1 MSSAPQ
7 LPVLD
12 DLSEAERFLVQSTVR
27 GEPADLRRHAVRA
40 GVIRD
45 LLLEAR
51 PGWILPA
58 AGLRVHKAIIEGGLD
73 LEGCTLSKPFLLWH
87 SRIQGGGERGAI
99 LVRDA
104 KLKRLGIHSCTVEGS
119 IIADRVQVES
129 GIFLGGGLIRGV
141 LQIRGADVN
150 GALAIEGSEIG
161 NGRIAILAAGLRLS
175 GPLIVRR
182 AKIKGELSFPR
193 AHLTSGLYGEDAVI
207 SCEGVAVN
215 GESARLSGDLLLDRA
230 NITGALRLANARIG
244 GKLAAD
250 NVIVAASPAAIDAA
264 NLNVENGV
272 SMSGARI
279 AGSVTLEGAE
289 IGKVFRAESIEIWGG
304 ETAIAADVIRIGG
317 NWDLAR
323 AKIYGLVSCPGADI
337 AGHMRL
343 KDARIQAGE
352 LALRGDSARVRGGC
366 YFSRA
371 KISGLVRFPSATIGN
386 QFRMRGASLKTD
398 HGAALLASG
407 ATFERDVE
415 LSDGF
420 ESAGAVVLDQ
430 VKVHGICDLKGSH
443 IVSATLARGVE
454 ATPPAPATAQTTSS
468 DPAQAGASDAAT
480 PAGTPSEGTSE
491 RYDDLA
497 LSFVDADIEAL
508 EMPMLAQERPR
519 GLVDLSRARV
529 GSYLD
534 FAAAWPPNPGFRGWS
549 NGREVDHLVLDGFVY
564 EHLANPSGAVIN
576 AAAPPSFEDSVGE
589 RRVAWLEAQALPDI
603 RDHFKPHAWM
613 TLAGRLSEQGYHD
626 DARAI
631 TIARRRRQ
639 ARARST
645 TFGQRLQ
652 ARILDLFALYGY
664 NPWRTVVWMAVM
676 IVAFAGVWSW
686 AASQCGERGCQD
698 EEVFVI
704 SNRDAYTPDKFASGY
719 PAFNA
724 LGYSFDVFVPFIS
737 FGYEDHWRPNVS
749 WRPFADLPLPDANR
763 LLSGDAPPEPR
774 VVTLTVGGVLYV
786 LTVLEMIIGLVLTSL
801 AVTGFTGMLRSDE

>member
-1 MSSAPQ
+1 MTSVPQ
-7 LPVLD
+7 PPALD

-40 GVIRD
+40 SIIRD
-45 LLLEAR
+45 LLLETR
-51 PGWILPA
+51 PGWVLPA

-73 LEGCTLSKPFLLWH
+73 LEGCTITRPFLLWH
-87 SRIQGGGERGAI
+87 SRVQGAGDRGAI

-104 KLKRLGIHSCTVEGS
+104 RLKRLGIHSCTVEGS

-129 GIFLGGGLIRGV
+129 GIFLGGGLIRGT
-141 LQIRGADVN
+141 LQIRGGEVN

-161 NGRIAILAAGLRLS
+161 NGKQAILAAGLRLS

-193 AHLTSGLYGEDAVI
+193 AQLASGIYGEDAVI
-207 SCEGVAVN
+207 NCEGVAVN
-215 GESARLSGDLLLDRA
+215 GESARLTGDLLFDRA

-250 NVIVAASPAAIDAA
+250 NLIVAASPAAIDAN

-272 SMSGARI
+272 SLSGARI
-279 AGSVTLEGAE
+279 AGSVSLEGAE
-289 IGKVFRAESIEIWGG
+289 IGKIFRAEGIEIWGG
-304 ETAIAADVIRIGG
+304 DLAIAADVIRVGG

-323 AKIYGLVSCPGADI
+323 AKIYGRINCPGAIVD
-337 AGHMRL
+337 GHLRL
-343 KDARIQAGE
+343 TDARIQATDV
-352 LALRGDSARVRGGC
+352 ALRGDGADLRGGC
-366 YFSRA
+366 FMSRA
-371 KISGLVRFPSATIGN
+371 KITGLVRFPSAAMGN
-386 QFRMRGASLKTD
+386 QFRLRSASIKVEK
-398 HGAALLASG
+398 GAALLAAG
-407 ATFERDVE
+407 ATFRRDVE
-415 LSDGF
+415 LGDGF
-420 ESAGAVVLDQ
+420 ETAGAVVFDQ
-430 VKVHGICDLKGSH
+430 AKISGVCDLKGSR
-443 IVSATLARGVE
+443 IVSATLSRGTPAAPVNE
-454 ATPPAPATAQTTSS
+454 TAPSGSAPPADFLAAEPPDEVLA
-468 DPAQAGASDAAT
+468 AAT
-480 PAGTPSEGTSE
+480 DAEIS
-491 RYDDLA
+491 RYDDTA
-497 LSFVDADIEAL
+497 ISFVDAEVGAL
-508 EMPMLAQERPR
+508 EMPMLAQDRPR
-519 GLVDLSRARV
+519 GIADLSRARV

-534 FAAAWPPNPGFRGWS
+534 FAGAWPPNPGFRGWS